1 MVKKNVDKE
10 GLNERAK
17 KDLEEAPKEVLAHAS
32 GIGGDPIL
40 EPIPKY
46 IRANNENVY
55 QGQNNT
61 WIIFG
66 RDRPASRL
74 SGYGGIGD
82 TQCGSIDIVVG
93 RMAAKPK
100 SDIYVD
106 PDFRKDAA
114 RIHIS
119 QKTDIDANFT
129 LAEGK
134 VGPSSAKSGIGI
146 KADAIRIVA
155 REGIK
160 LVTGTD
166 AENSQGGTVD
176 STLGIDIIAGNDQSE
191 LQPIPKGENLSA
203 ALDKLVKNVENL
215 SGIVSAFLQSQMKFN
230 STAGTHFHTSPFYGS
245 PTTPST
251 ELSSMATETQM
262 NQMQDCVVGLQKFKS
277 NLVSFK
283 NTYLRS
289 SGKKYI
295 NSRYNSVN

>member
-10 GLNERAK
+10 GLDDRSK
-17 KDLEEAPKEVLAHAS
+17 KEFEQAPQEARAHAS
-32 GIGGDPIL
+32 GIGGDPLL
-40 EPIPKY
+40 EPVPKY
-46 IRANNENVY
+46 INASNENVI
-55 QGQNNT
+55 QGQNNS
-61 WIIFG
+61 WIVLG

-82 TQCGSIDIVVG
+82 TQCASIDIVVG
-93 RMAAKPK
+93 RMGAEPK
-100 SDIYVD
+100 SEMWTD
-106 PDFRKDAA
+106 PDFRTDAA

-119 QKTDIDANFT
+119 HKTDIDKNFT

-134 VGPSSAKSGIGI
+134 VGASIAKSGIGI
-146 KADAIRIVA
+146 KADAVRIVA

-160 LVTGTD
+160 MVTGTD
-166 AENSQGGTVD
+166 ANNSQGGTVD
-176 STLGIDIIAGNDQSE
+176 TTLGVDIIAGNDESE
-191 LQPIPKGENLSA
+191 LQPMVKGENLSA

-215 SGIVSAFLQSQMKFN
+215 SGILSAFLQSQMKFN

-245 PTTPST
+245 PTTPSS

-262 NQMQDCVVGLQKFKS
+262 NQMQDCIVGLQKFKS
-277 NLVSFK
+277 NLVAYK
-283 NTYLRS
+283 NTYLRA